1 MIDRCIFLAEDDLD
15 DQDIFR
21 QAIREVSDTVFF
33 KAFDDGVELMETL
46 NRNRPLPDVLF
57 LDLNMP
63 RKSGFECL
71 AEIKGDSMLKDIH
84 VVILSTS
91 THPQNIHYC
100 YKYGAAFYAV
110 KPPDYYSMTK
120 LIKKVLHHDW
130 ALEIPKSEFLVDYK
144 PSFLKN
150 ARK

>member
-1 MIDRCIFLAEDDLD
+1 MIDRCIFLAEDDLE
-15 DQDIFR
+15 DQDIFS
-21 QAIREVSDTVFF
+21 QAIRDVTDTVFF

-63 RKSGFECL
+63 RKSGFDCL
-71 AEIKGDSMLKDIH
+71 TEIKTDPQLFNIN

-91 THPQNIHYC
+91 THPQNINYC
-100 YKYGAAFYAV
+100 CKHGAAFYAV

-120 LIKKVLHHDW
+120 LIRKVLNHDW
-130 ALEIPKSEFLVDYK
+130 ATPVPKDDFLIDYK
-144 PSFLKN
+144 PAFLK
-150 ARK
+150 RK